1 MLTCQRKLPAE
12 RVTETGVAIPI
23 TRPFGKINGYPNIF
37 SSGPAYRSPN
47 HTAIRF
53 VGGMKGRGSEY
64 LFPPQTTTEYQ
75 VKNSMS
81 TGFIDK
87 VKGFLLDP
95 TQTLIAHRDE
105 SLGDAMQYFIIFLVI
120 YGALTGIV
128 LGLSVSMFGG
138 LAGASAGMGPLGAG
152 SLAALGV
159 VGMIIAAIVFII
171 IFGIIALFI
180 AGILLHIFV
189 WIAGGRKGL
198 TTTLRAVIYSLTPNL
213 IFGWIPLIGILA
225 GFWSLALE
233 ILAIKELH
241 EISTTR
247 AFIAVFMPA
256 IILAV
261 LAFFFLAALVA
272 VTPVTAY
279 Y

>member
-1 MLTCQRKLPAE
+1 
-12 RVTETGVAIPI
+12 
-23 TRPFGKINGYPNIF
+23 
-37 SSGPAYRSPN
+37 
-47 HTAIRF
+47 
-53 VGGMKGRGSEY
+53 
-64 LFPPQTTTEYQ
+64 
-75 VKNSMS
+75 MS
-81 TGFIDK
+81 TGFIDN

-105 SLGDAMQYFIIFLVI
+105 SLGDALQYFIIFLVI
-120 YGALTGIV
+120 YGVLTGLM
-128 LGLSVSMFGG
+128 LGLFMGMVGG
-138 LAGASAGMGPLGAG
+138 LAGAEAGMGPIGISG
-152 SLAALGV
+152 LAALGTLWMV
-159 VGMIIAAIVFII
+159 IASIVFII
-171 IFGIIALFI
+171 IFGVIALFI
-180 AGILLHIFV
+180 GGILLHIFV

-198 TTTLRAVIYSLTPNL
+198 TTTVRAVIYSVTPNL
-213 IFGWIPLIGILA
+213 LFGWIPFIGILA

-247 AFIAVFMPA
+247 AFVAVFLPA
-256 IILAV
+256 ILIAV